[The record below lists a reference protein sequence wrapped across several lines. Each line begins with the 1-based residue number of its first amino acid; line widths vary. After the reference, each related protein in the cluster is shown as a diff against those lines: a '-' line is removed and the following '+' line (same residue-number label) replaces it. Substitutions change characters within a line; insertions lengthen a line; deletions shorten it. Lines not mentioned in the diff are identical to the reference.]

1 MNAAE
6 EDVRSYHKATLRLA
20 IMKTIQELEMIRLEQ
35 ELLAKAPPVGEYPL
49 AQGEEEDMRSRGT
62 KNDGYSEKLDSI
74 PNSIKG
80 GALLSKDGKPLRPF
94 TLVDKRQQVKD
105 GVFRPGHNL
114 PTMTIDEYLQE
125 ERRRGG
131 IIEGGGSV
139 LCQIFSPFTDCY

>member
-1 MNAAE
+1 MNAD
-6 EDVRSYHKATLRLA
+6 EDVRSYHKATIKLA

-35 ELLAKAPPVGEYPL
+35 DLLAKAPGESPL
-49 AQGEEEDMRSRGT
+49 PQGEEEDMRSRGA
-62 KNDGYSEKLDSI
+62 KNDGYNEKLDSI

-105 GVFRPGHNL
+105 GVFGPGHNL

-131 IIEGGGSV
+131 IIQGGGSV
-139 LCQIFSPFTDCY
+139 YLRTLSDFLFLH